1 MKKFLYLVTGLCFG
15 IYFSNPEIL
24 LYAVFLGAI
33 TIIVDVL
40 VDEK

>member
-15 IYFSNPEIL
+15 IYFSNPKIL
-24 LYAVFLGAI
+24 WYAVFIGTV
-33 TIIVDVL
+33 TILVDVL